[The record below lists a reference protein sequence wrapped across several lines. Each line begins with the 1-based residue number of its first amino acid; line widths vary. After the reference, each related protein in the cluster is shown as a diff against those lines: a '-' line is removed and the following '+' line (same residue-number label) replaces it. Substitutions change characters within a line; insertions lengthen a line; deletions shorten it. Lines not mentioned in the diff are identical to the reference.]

1 MASAPVQT
9 RVSGATPRLPQAAA
23 GLGAHHYSRPEGLA
37 DFLAANGLL
46 PA

>member
-1 MASAPVQT
+1 VGAEP
-9 RVSGATPRLPQAAA
+9 RHFSG
-23 GLGAHHYSRPEGLA
+23 PEGLA